1 VAAAPKVDL
10 KSAAPELARE
20 IRRWDVVAVAIN
32 GVIGAGIFGLPSRVF
47 ALIGPWSIAA
57 FLACAIVVGCIV
69 VCFAEVGSR
78 FRATGGPLL
87 YGREAFGPVL
97 GFQVGWLNW
106 LARLTAFAANGNL
119 FVSYLSFFVP
129 GASAAGWRE
138 LTIVVVAAALT
149 AVNVVGVKNAT
160 RVSNIF
166 TVGKLLPIILF
177 VAVGLFFLERDRFTT
192 PAAIGYSAFSTSV
205 LTMIYAFTG
214 FEMAAIPAG
223 EIRDPQRDLPRGLLM
238 AIAIVA
244 VLYVG
249 IQVVCVGTLPGLAT
263 STRPVADAATA
274 FAGRAG
280 ASLITAGVL
289 VSIIGNLNIL
299 ILSGSR
305 LIYAMGEAGDIPRV
319 AAVTHTKFRT
329 PYVAILA
336 TAGLMTGLA
345 LASSFVKQVNVSVIA
360 RLVSYG
366 VTCAALIVFRRRPDA
381 PAAPFLA
388 PSGVAL
394 AAVTMLA
401 ILWLLTNATVAD
413 IRDTSIAAGIGLLIY
428 GGHRLMTRPRANRPL

>member
-1 VAAAPKVDL
+1 MTKP
-10 KSAAPELARE
+10 AAPELARE

-47 ALIGPWSIAA
+47 ALIGPWSIVA

-69 VCFAEVGSR
+69 VCFAEVSSR
-78 FRATGGPLL
+78 FRTTGGPLL
-87 YGREAFGPVL
+87 YAREAFGPVL
-97 GFQVGWLNW
+97 GFQVGWLMW
-106 LARLTAFAANGNL
+106 LARSTAFAANGNL
-119 FVSYLSFFVP
+119 LVSYLAFFVP
-129 GASAAGWRE
+129 RASTAGWRE
-138 LTIVVVAAALT
+138 LTIVVVASALT
-149 AVNVVGVKNAT
+149 AVNVAGVKNAT

-166 TVGKLLPIILF
+166 TVGKLLPMILF
-177 VAVGLFFLERDRFTT
+177 VALGLFFLEPARFST
-192 PAAIGYSAFSTSV
+192 PAALEYGAFSTSV

-223 EIRDPQRDLPRGLLM
+223 EIRDPQRDLPRGLLT

-249 IQVVCVGTLPGLAT
+249 IQVVCVGTLPGLAV
-263 STRPVADAATA
+263 STRPVADAATV

-280 ASLITAGVL
+280 ASLISAGVL

-299 ILSGSR
+299 ILSASR
-305 LIYAMGEAGDIPRV
+305 LMYAMGDAGDIPRV
-319 AAVTHTKFRT
+319 AALTHAKFRT
-329 PYVAILA
+329 PYVAILV

-345 LASSFVKQVNVSVIA
+345 LASSFVKQVNLSVIA

-366 VTCAALIVFRRRPDA
+366 VTCAALIMFRRRPGTAAAAFVA
-381 PAAPFLA
+381 PA
-388 PSGVAL
+388 GV
-394 AAVTMLA
+394 TLA
-401 ILWLLTNATVAD
+401 IITMIAIIWLLTNATIAD

-428 GGHRLMTRPRANRPL
+428 GTHRLFGK